1 MGPDE
6 NLWKKSSQ
14 LQGSQRA
21 PRGLPSWIHR
31 QNMKKLPDRQPFS
44 GC

>member
-21 PRGLPSWIHR
+21 PELDTST
-31 QNMKKLPDRQPFS
+31 KYEKAA
-44 GC
+44 